1 MEFIAAVHRP
11 TAAGDQGTV
20 TLLAGRLERWSIM
33 LRELT
38 IAMNRLT
45 RPLVVALSLSAVL
58 PSLMAQEDAS
68 AGEREAALISGLR
81 QLTFEG
87 RRAGEGYYSRD
98 GRSMVFQSERE
109 PGNPFYQIYLL
120 DLETGDIERVS
131 PGHGKTTCAW
141 IHSDNDRVVYASTH
155 TDERARDKQQEE
167 LDLRA
172 SGTERR
178 YAWDYDE
185 TFELFAWSR
194 RSRSNTR
201 LTFAPGYDAEGS
213 YSPDGEWV
221 CFASNRAAYLEPLS
235 DEDAKRFEVDKSL
248 FMDLY
253 LMRSDGSDVRRL
265 TFARGYDGGPF
276 FSHDGARICWRR
288 FSENGLTAEIW
299 TMNVDGS
306 DKRQL
311 TQIGAMSWAP
321 FFHPSG
327 EYLIFTTNRH
337 GFGNF
342 ELYLVD
348 ARGEREPVRV
358 SFTDGFDG
366 LPTFTPDGRGIS
378 WTSTRTGDG
387 SSQIFVGQWDHAA
400 ARALLERSP
409 SRGRG
414 QEPRVETTVAAVRV
428 EDLRRHAE
436 TLCTEEM
443 NGRLTGSPGE
453 RNATGYVAGC
463 FKSYGLEPGGDDGT
477 WFQLFRARLLGDNR
491 KLINA
496 EGRNVIGVLRGPSDG
511 AEPPLVIG
519 AHIDHL
525 GERGG
530 SYSLADK
537 DSKAKLHPG
546 ADDNASGVAGLL
558 EVAESLAAAVRDGKL
573 TLSRD
578 VVFAAWSG
586 EEAGLFGSKHYV
598 KELMASLGVESLRG
612 KVSAYLNMD
621 MIGRLR
627 ESLILS
633 GIGSS
638 SVWRGVI
645 ERRNAPVGLS
655 LSLVEDV
662 RLPTDTSAFYPH
674 GVPILNAFTGA
685 HTDYHRPS
693 DTIDKLNFEGMEK
706 TARLM
711 ALIARG
717 LAQSADEPDY
727 VEVKQEQ
734 ASADRQRTGGRPYLG
749 TIPDYA
755 GEGEGVLLDG
765 AAEGGPAWKA
775 GVRGGDRIVELGGEK
790 VGDIYDYTDVLETLK
805 PDVKVKIVVL
815 RAGKRLTFDLVPG
828 RRG

>member
-1 MEFIAAVHRP
+1 MARRLSTIMNCSRPVLFSALCAFATLGAAVAQDSSS
-11 TAAGDQGTV
+11 AAD
-20 TLLAGRLERWSIM
+20 
-33 LRELT
+33 
-38 IAMNRLT
+38 
-45 RPLVVALSLSAVL
+45 
-58 PSLMAQEDAS
+58 
-68 AGEREAALISGLR
+68 REAALITGVR

-98 GRSMVFQSERE
+98 GKLMVFQSERE

-120 DLETGDIERVS
+120 DLETGDVERVS
-131 PGHGKTTCAW
+131 PGHGKTTCSW
-141 IHSDNDRVVYASTH
+141 IHPDNDRVLYASSH
-155 TDERARDKQQEE
+155 TDERARAKQKDE
-167 LDLRA
+167 LELRA
-172 SGTERR
+172 SGAERR
-178 YAWDYDE
+178 YAWDYDDA
-185 TFELFAWSR
+185 FELFAWSR
-194 RSRSNTR
+194 DTRANTR
-201 LTFAPGYDAEGS
+201 LTFARGYDAEGS
-213 YSPDGEWV
+213 YSPDGEWI

-235 DEDAKRFEVDKSL
+235 AADAKRLEVDKSL

-253 LMRSDGSDVRRL
+253 MMRSDGSHVRRL

-276 FSHDGARICWRR
+276 FSHDGSKICWRR
-288 FSENGLTAEIW
+288 FSENGMTAEIW

-306 DKRQL
+306 GKRQL
-311 TQIGAMSWAP
+311 TQLGAMSWAP

-348 ARGEREPVRV
+348 AAGEKEPVRV
-358 SFTDGFDG
+358 SYTDGFDG
-366 LPTFTPDGRGIS
+366 LPTFTPDGQGVA
-378 WTSTRTGDG
+378 WTSTRTQNDQ
-387 SSQIFVGQWDHAA
+387 SQIFVGSWDHQA
-400 ARALLERSP
+400 ARALIGRVAA
-409 SRGRG
+409 RGEADRPTRLG
-414 QEPRVETTVAAVRV
+414 QTAAAVRV
-428 EDLRRHAE
+428 EDLLYHVE
-436 TLCTEEM
+436 MLCSEEM

-463 FKSYGLEPGGDDGT
+463 FRRYGLEPGGDDGT
-477 WFQLFRARLLGDNR
+477 WFQMFRARLLGDNR

-496 EGRNVIGVLRGPSDG
+496 EGRNVIGILRGPEGGS
-511 AEPPLVIG
+511 EPPLIIG

-525 GERGG
+525 GRRGG

-537 DSKAKLHPG
+537 DGKTELHPG

-558 EVAESLAAAVRDGKL
+558 EIAETLAAASNGGRLKL
-573 TLSRD
+573 ARD

-586 EEAGLFGSKHYV
+586 EEAGLFGSKHFV
-598 KELMASLGVESLRG
+598 KQLEAALETDTLRG
-612 KVSAYLNMD
+612 KVSAYLNLD

-638 SVWRGVI
+638 TAWRRVI
-645 ERRNAPVGLS
+645 EQRNAPVGLS

-685 HTDYHRPS
+685 HSDYHRPS
-693 DTIDKLNFEGMEK
+693 DTLDKLDLEGMQQA
-706 TARLM
+706 ARLM

-717 LAQSADEPDY
+717 LAQSEEEPDY
-727 VEVKQEQ
+727 VVVEQ
-734 ASADRQRTGGRPYLG
+734 RQSATDRPRSGGRPYLG

-775 GVRGGDRIVELGGEK
+775 GVRGGDRIVELAGEK
-790 VGDIYDYTDVLETLK
+790 IGDIYDYTDVLETLK
-805 PDVKVKIVVL
+805 PDVTVKIVVE
-815 RAGKRLTFDLVPG
+815 RKGQRLTFDLTPG